1 MKYEDLKK
9 INETLK
15 TTDIKGKD
23 YVEVNQRILAFRELF
38 ENGSIETEIVEM
50 ADGIITIKAIVKDSG
65 VIVATGLAQEKEGS
79 TFINKTSYVE
89 NCETSAVGRALGML
103 GIGATTSIA
112 SAEEVKNAIAN
123 QNKEVED
130 IREKL
135 IDTIKISALTKAV
148 EEYKISDDKVV
159 AVLKEYGYYATNQ
172 ILVKDYKA
180 ICDEL
185 GKLKEVK

>member
-1 MKYEDLKK
+1 
-9 INETLK
+9 
-15 TTDIKGKD
+15 
-23 YVEVNQRILAFRELF
+23 
-38 ENGSIETEIVEM
+38 
-50 ADGIITIKAIVKDSG
+50 
-65 VIVATGLAQEKEGS
+65 
-79 TFINKTSYVE
+79 
-89 NCETSAVGRALGML
+89 ML

-112 SAEEVKNAIAN
+112 SAEEIKNAIAN
-123 QNKEVED
+123 QKEVED

-159 AVLKEYGYYATNQ
+159 EVLKKYGYYATNQ
-172 ILVKDYKA
+172 ILVKDYKV